1 VLNGTLVTTGSAEG
15 VSGVTVSVVDATNS
29 TLVYSTVTTDANG
42 YFEYI
47 FSDIQPPSMQL
58 VFAGNDEYLAVTS
71 STVQMEV

>member
-1 VLNGTLVTTGSAEG
+1 VLNGTLVTTSSAEG

-29 TLVYSTVTTDANG
+29 TFVYGTFITDANG
-42 YFEYI
+42 YFEYT